1 MEPAVGSQSLT
12 DTLIRLSDWRSRF
25 EAVFDDIMTRPFEW
39 QTHDCGPGLAGR
51 TVMALTGVD
60 LCAQYTAGYHDL
72 ASAVRLVR
80 SLGHDTLGSLVGS
93 MLPQI
98 HPSQARL
105 GDIAALKV
113 KSPLGHALGVVN
125 GERIYVLMETGVG
138 TRDLLDAVMCFKVG

>member
-1 MEPAVGSQSLT
+1 MGKPLMT
-12 DTLIRLSDWRSRF
+12 DPLIRLPDWRSRF

-51 TVMALTGVD
+51 TVLALTGID
-60 LCAQYTAGYHDL
+60 LCAQYAADYHDL
-72 ASAVRLVR
+72 ASAVRVVR
-80 SLGHDTLGSLVGS
+80 SLGHQTLGGLVGS

-105 GDIAALKV
+105 GDIAALAI

-125 GERIYVLMETGVG
+125 GERIYVLTETGVG
-138 TRDLLDAVMCFKVG
+138 TRDLLDAAMCFKVG